1 MPILNQVLQTLDPV
15 CLQEDIFT
23 SMKYLSS
30 AYLMIGTVAE
40 KLETQRRTRSGFYF
54 QRAQTPVRKG
64 EKKLYNVIA
73 TVLNC
78 SWQGG
83 RKLESGAGPLKMSRT
98 LPGKQE

>member
-64 EKKLYNVIA
+64 EKKIIQCDS
-73 TVLNC
+73 NC
-78 SWQGG
+78 S
-83 RKLESGAGPLKMSRT
+83 KLFLARWEKT
-98 LPGKQE
+98 